1 MKLKSGHLLTYCTNI
16 HPGETWAETFGQLQ
30 QYLPAIKAQVS
41 PNAPFGVG
49 LRLSDQAS
57 REILLENRLEKF
69 KQWLNEQGL
78 FVYTINGFPYGGF
91 HKQVV
96 KDLVHKPDWTHT
108 NRIDYTERLFDILS
122 TLLPKEQSGSI
133 STSPLSYKHWYTNNE
148 PKLQATL
155 RLSALHLAV
164 VVEQIYQIQRN
175 KQIML
180 HLDLEPEP
188 DGLLENTQEVI
199 DFFTR
204 FLLPLGTKHL
214 VRSLNLSESEAKK
227 ALLDHI
233 RVCYDV
239 CHFAV
244 GYEKPPEVFEKL
256 AKAGIQVGKIQI
268 SAALKVAIPQDPN
281 QKTGLQ
287 EELTPFA
294 ESTYLHQVIE
304 KDAKGQLTNYPDLSE
319 ALKFF
324 PQLLGKEWRIHYHV
338 PIFLPSYGRLDS
350 TQSDILEVLAYIRQH
365 PVCEHLEVETYTWD
379 VLPQPIRTDLKE
391 SIVRELMWVQSHLE
405 EA

>member
-122 TLLPKEQSGSI
+122 TLLPKGQSGSI